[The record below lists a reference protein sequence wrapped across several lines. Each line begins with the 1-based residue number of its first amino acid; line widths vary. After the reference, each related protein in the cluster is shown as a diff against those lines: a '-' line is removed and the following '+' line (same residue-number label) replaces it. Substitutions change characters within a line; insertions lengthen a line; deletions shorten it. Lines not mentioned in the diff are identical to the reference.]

1 MQDDQACQNGLKTL
15 WIILHVKNLTKYGNR
30 FEIPTL
36 DQNNRKSVEILG
48 KLSTRK
54 LFISMK
60 TVRKRFY
67 HLQHEFYRSL
77 KVRQSNQ

>member
-1 MQDDQACQNGLKTL
+1 MQDDQACPKRPKTSL
-15 WIILHVKNLTKYGNR
+15 IILHVENLAKYRKR

-36 DQNNRKSVEILG
+36 DPNNRKSVEILG

-67 HLQHEFYRSL
+67 HLQHEFTEA
-77 KVRQSNQ
+77 